1 MIASLPSPSSGVLEL
16 GPLSLRAYG
25 LCIALGALAAVK
37 LASVRQDRRGGPPG
51 LVESIAWLAV
61 PAGLVG
67 ARLYHVATDWNR
79 GDPSFADDP
88 LRIVRIWEGGLGI
101 WGGVA
106 LGTLVGCIVAAR
118 KGARPL
124 RLMDVAAPAI
134 PLAQAIGRFGNWFN
148 QELFGRP
155 TGLPWGLRIDAD
167 NRPPGYEADET
178 FHPTFLYEAL
188 WCLVVLG
195 VVLAVERRKRLK
207 PGQLFFVYVALYTIG
222 RWAIESLRIDEATQV
237 GGFRVNELVA
247 PAVGLLAVLAFF
259 VLGRREEPAL
269 TAPKLEAEAAA
280 AQAERAAAA
289 AAEPAESEAAEGRE
303 PDEPHD
309 QAERSGTVAPE
320 GGEGP
325 DREEPANRGPAA
337 EAEAPGRVAGPG
349 GASPASGGGDGS
361 PTA

>member
-37 LASVRQDRRGGPPG
+37 LASTRQDRRGGPPG

-79 GDPSFADDP
+79 GSPSFAEDP
-88 LRIVRIWEGGLGI
+88 IRIVKIWEGGLGI

-118 KGARPL
+118 RGARPL
-124 RLMDVAAPAI
+124 RLLDVAAPAI

-155 TGLPWGLRIDAD
+155 TDLPWGLRIDIE
-167 NRPPGYEADET
+167 NRPAGLEGNDA

-188 WCLVVLG
+188 WCLAIVGLL
-195 VVLAVERRKRLK
+195 LALERRKRLK
-207 PGQLFFVYVALYTIG
+207 PGQLFALFVALYTAG
-222 RWAIESLRIDEATQV
+222 RWAIETLRVDEATEV
-237 GGFRVNELVA
+237 AGFRVNELVA
-247 PAVGLLAVLAFF
+247 PAVGLLALLAYFL
-259 VLGRREEPAL
+259 LGRRDEPAL
-269 TAPKLEAEAAA
+269 TVPELEAEATAR
-280 AQAERAAAA
+280 AER
-289 AAEPAESEAAEGRE
+289 EAAE
-303 PDEPHD
+303 
-309 QAERSGTVAPE
+309 QATP
-320 GGEGP
+320 P
-325 DREEPANRGPAA
+325 
-337 EAEAPGRVAGPG
+337 EAEPEQPLRQDDPH
-349 GASPASGGGDGS
+349 P
-361 PTA
+361 